1 MENIALLMHGFAI
14 AFSLENMAAAIFGA
28 VAGLIIG
35 AMPGLGGITGVSLLL
50 PLTFGMN
57 PTTAIIA
64 LAGLYYSTMY
74 GGAFSAILLNIPGD
88 SPAIVTSLDGYK
100 LTQKGLPGKALN
112 ASTVSSFIGGTIGI
126 IILTISG
133 PLLAEAGLAF
143 GAPELALLVLFAL
156 TSIGWLLGDDIP
168 AGLLATAIGLMF
180 ATIGVDPALG
190 QTRFSFGQI
199 NLLSGVSFIPLV
211 VGFFG
216 FSQVIDM
223 IISGEDG
230 AVATK
235 VRIRDC
241 VPTGKEIKMMLPVSI
256 REGIIGT
263 FVGVMPGAGATTS
276 AFLSYIIEK
285 RINKHR
291 DEIGTGSMIGVAA
304 PESSNNA
311 AAAGAF
317 APLLTLGIPGGATTA
332 VLLGGLMMW
341 GLQPGPLLFTEQ
353 PDFVWSLIASMYIG
367 NVICLI
373 LAFICIPILVRAI
386 SVSKKVLVPIIIA
399 VCVIASYANSN
410 AMFDVVLMLICGI
423 LGYLM
428 KLADVPTTPML
439 LTFVLAPML
448 EQYVRQSFDMTRG
461 NPSIFFR
468 GGICWFFIVLILL
481 VSFSPLIKNFY
492 LKMKDKKAN

>member
-1 MENIALLMHGFAI
+1 MESFGLLMHGFAL
-14 AFSLENMAAAIFGA
+14 AFSFENLLAAIFGA
-28 VAGLIIG
+28 IVGLIVG

-88 SPAIVTSLDGYK
+88 SPAVVTALDGFK

-112 ASTVSSFIGGTIGI
+112 ASTISSFIGGTVGI
-126 IILTISG
+126 VILTVSG
-133 PLLAEAGLAF
+133 PLLAEVGLKF
-143 GAPELALLVLFAL
+143 GSPELALLVLFAL
-156 TSIGWLLGDDIP
+156 TSIGWLLGEDIS
-168 AGLLATAIGLMF
+168 AGLLATGLGLML
-180 ATIGVDPALG
+180 ATIGVDKAIGLS
-190 QTRFSFGQI
+190 RFHFGQLH
-199 NLLSGVSFIPLV
+199 LLSGVSFIPLV

-216 FSQVIDM
+216 FAQVIDM
-223 IISGEDG
+223 VVEGDT
-230 AVATK
+230 VTTVTK
-235 VRIRDC
+235 ITIRDC
-241 VPTGKEIKMMLPVSI
+241 LPNKKEILEITPVSI
-256 REGIIGT
+256 RQGIIGT
-263 FVGVMPGAGATTS
+263 FVGVMPGAGATTA
-276 AFLSYIIEK
+276 AFLSYIMEK

-341 GLQPGPLLFTEQ
+341 GLKPGPLLFTES
-353 PDFVWSLIASMYIG
+353 PDFVWPLIASMYMG

-373 LAFICIPILVRAI
+373 LSFACIPLLVRAI
-386 SVSKKVLVPIIIA
+386 SISKKVMVPVITAI
-399 VCVIASYANSN
+399 CVIAAYTTNN
-410 AMFDVVLMLICGI
+410 TMFDVVFMVVCGFV
-423 LGYLM
+423 GYLM
-428 KLADVPTTPML
+428 RLSRIPTTPML

-448 EQYVRQSFDMTRG
+448 EKYLRQSFDMTRG
-461 NPSIFFR
+461 DISIFFR
-468 GGICWFFIVLILL
+468 NGICWTFILLILI
-481 VSFSPLIKNFY
+481 VCFSPL
-492 LKMKDKKAN
+492 MKKVVKRIRQK

>member
-1 MENIALLMHGFAI
+1 MENIALLLHGFSI

-28 VAGLIIG
+28 VVGLIIG

-88 SPAIVTSLDGYK
+88 SPAVVTSIDGFK

-126 IILTISG
+126 IILTVSG
-133 PLLAEAGLAF
+133 PLLARAGLAF

-168 AGLLATAIGLMF
+168 GGLLATAIGLMF
-180 ATIGVDPALG
+180 ATVGVDPALG
-190 QTRFSFGQI
+190 QSRYSFGQI
-199 NLLSGVSFIPLV
+199 SLLSGISFIPMV

-216 FSQVIDM
+216 FAQVIDM
-223 IISGEDG
+223 IIAGDDG
-230 AVATK
+230 AVATH

-241 VPTGKEIKMMLPVSI
+241 VPTWKEIKMMLPVSI
-256 REGIIGT
+256 RQGIIGT

-276 AFLSYIIEK
+276 AFLSYIMEK
-285 RINKHR
+285 RINKYR

-367 NVICLI
+367 NVICLV
-373 LAFICIPILVRAI
+373 LAFVCIPVLVRAI
-386 SVSKKVLVPIIIA
+386 SVSKKVLVPVIIA
-399 VCVIASYANSN
+399 VCVIAAYANSYT
-410 AMFDVVLMLICGI
+410 MFDVVLMLICGV

-428 KLADVPTTPML
+428 KISNIPTTPML
-439 LTFVLAPML
+439 LTFVLGPML

-461 NPSIFFR
+461 DPSIFFR
-468 GGICWFFIVLILL
+468 GGICWFFIILILL
-481 VSFSPLIKNFY
+481 VSFSPL
-492 LKMKDKKAN
+492 LKKLYTKARSKA